1 MMSDN
6 SSSNGIVIV
15 THGDFGKA
23 LISAAELI
31 VGPIHDCIGLSVD
44 VAEGMDAAVDSI
56 KKAVAKVKSGAGV
69 LILTD
74 MFGGTPSNLSLS
86 FLCNEIEVISGVS
99 LPVLLK
105 AVQRREDALN
115 EMAAQARQAGLKGI
129 VVAGEMLRKRKKG

>member
-1 MMSDN
+1 MSETAG
-6 SSSNGIVIV
+6 SNGIVIV

-23 LISAAELI
+23 LIKAAELI
-31 VGPIHDCIGLSVD
+31 VGPIANCVGLSVD
-44 VAEGMDAAVDSI
+44 VSEGMDAAVDSI
-56 KKAVAKVKSGAGV
+56 KKAVAEVKSGLGV

-86 FLCNEIEVISGVS
+86 FLSDEVEVVSGVN

-105 AVQRREDALN
+105 ALQRREDPLH
-115 EMAAQARQAGLKGI
+115 EMAEQALQAGIKGI

>member
-1 MMSDN
+1 MSESVN
-6 SSSNGIVIV
+6 SNGIVIV

-31 VGPIHDCIGLSVD
+31 VGPIDNCVGMSVD

-56 KKAVAKVKSGAGV
+56 KKSVADVRSGAGV

-86 FLCNEIEVISGVS
+86 FLSDHTEVVSGVN

-105 AVQRREDALN
+105 AVQVRNESLS
-115 EMAAQARQAGLKGI
+115 EMAEQARHAGVKGI